1 MPQLS
6 LVHINTAL
14 SSPTIKSSGDGNAT
28 ENNYLHSPTFRMTVR
43 SRWQCQAL
51 QVSVATCSSLTAQF
65 RSKLTD
71 LTKKDVVF
79 KFTAEHEE
87 AVKSLK
93 HLLKQAM
100 VYIVDWERDFF

>member
-1 MPQLS
+1 MLLERARCDLHLRWWRPSTKIPNVLRSVKEVQS
-6 LVHINTAL
+6 FVGMMQYFAL
-14 SSPTIKSSGDGNAT
+14 YIP
-28 ENNYLHSPTFRMTVR
+28 MM
-43 SRWQCQAL
+43 
-51 QVSVATCSSLTAQF
+51 AQF

-100 VYIVDWERDFF
+100 VYIVD